1 MTLRRFLVVVAAVA
15 LSAAGVFAAYQMH
28 QPQGPALAELM
39 PEGALLYLECPDFH
53 SLLADW
59 EGSAEKRSW
68 LASDDYAV
76 FSRSRLFGRLAQAQ
90 TEFATAAGFPS
101 NMRVIDQIAGKQSAL
116 GWYDIGKLEF
126 LYITRL
132 PSSNFEQSALWQARG
147 KFEQRQSGDATFY
160 VRTDP
165 ESKRTVAFAAKG
177 DWVILGTREDLVAS
191 VLALLDG
198 AREQT
203 LATEPWYVDLVHAAK
218 APGELRMA
226 LNLEKIVPS
235 PYFRSYWIQQNVA
248 SMKQYRAAI
257 SDLYREGKTY
267 REERVLLRRADTG
280 NEAAGVSDVAAL
292 AAAVPVDAG
301 FYKAWAA
308 PTPVQAAALLREKLL
323 DPRPA
328 AFADNQ
334 YAPVIAPVGENA
346 GRASD
351 LDERIDQAPATAASD
366 AWARLA
372 PTLATATVSGA
383 LVVESAYA
391 QHGDVFSGVHS
402 AVVLSSAHG
411 WDADAMRKVI
421 AGGINA
427 QGGTSHLGASWTRDG
442 DLWKLDGLLPLYFSV
457 RGNDLAL
464 ANDAGLLRE
473 IAAKLGKASMADTSE
488 TYAAGV
494 NHAQEAAVFAHTST
508 LIDRANM
515 RGAQD
520 GEAAAGQTPA
530 FFSGNVASL
539 SRMFSGVA
547 SESIVERNAGN
558 NVTQTVT
565 YQWR

>member
-1 MTLRRFLVVVAAVA
+1 MTLRRVLVVMAAIA
-15 LSAAGVFAAYQMH
+15 LSAAGVFAAYQMN
-28 QPQGPALAELM
+28 QPQAPALAEMM

-59 EGSAEKRSW
+59 EGSAEKREW
-68 LASDDYAV
+68 LGSDDYVV

-90 TEFATAAGFPS
+90 AEFATAAGFPS

-132 PSSNFEQSALWQARG
+132 PSSSFEQSALWQARG
-147 KFEQRQSGDATFY
+147 KFEQRQSGGATFY

-191 VLALLDG
+191 ALALVDG
-198 AREQT
+198 SHDQT
-203 LATEPWYVDLVHAAK
+203 LATEPWYLDLVHAAK
-218 APGELRMA
+218 EPGELRMA

-235 PYFRSYWIQQNVA
+235 PYFRSYWIQQNITA
-248 SMKQYRAAI
+248 MKQYRAAI

-267 REERVLLRRADTG
+267 REERVLLRRADAEGT
-280 NEAAGVSDVAAL
+280 AGASDVAAL
-292 AAAVPVDAG
+292 AAAIPPDAG

-308 PTPVQAAALLREKLL
+308 PTASKAAALLREKLL

-328 AFADNQ
+328 AVAENQ
-334 YAPVIAPVGENA
+334 YAPVVAPVGENA

-351 LDERIDQAPATAASD
+351 LDDRIDQAPAPAAGD
-366 AWARLA
+366 AWARLGPA
-372 PTLATATVSGA
+372 LASAQVSCA
-383 LVVESAYA
+383 LEVESAYS
-391 QHGDVFSGVHS
+391 QDGGVFSGVRS
-402 AVVLSSAHG
+402 AVVLSAVHG
-411 WDADAMRKVI
+411 WNADAMRKVI
-421 AGGINA
+421 ADGVNA
-427 QGGTSHLGASWTRDG
+427 QASASHLGAGWVREG
-442 DLWKLDGLLPLYFSV
+442 DFWKLDGLLPLYFVV
-457 RGNDLAL
+457 RGNALAM

-473 IAAKLGKASMADTSE
+473 IAAKLGNGSVADTSE
-488 TYAAGV
+488 TYAAGL
-494 NHAQEAAVFAHTST
+494 NHAQEAAAFAHTSA

-520 GEAAAGQTPA
+520 GGTAAGQPPA
-530 FFSGNVASL
+530 FLSGNVASL

-547 SESIVERNAGN
+547 SESIVERNTGK

>member
-1 MTLRRFLVVVAAVA
+1 MTLRRVLVVIAAIA
-15 LSAAGVFAAYQMH
+15 LSAAGVFAAYQMN
-28 QPQGPALAELM
+28 QPQAPALAELM

-53 SLLADW
+53 SLLTDW
-59 EGSAEKRSW
+59 EGSAEKRAW

-90 TEFATAAGFPS
+90 AEFATAAGFPS

-126 LYITRL
+126 LYVTRL
-132 PSSNFEQSALWQARG
+132 PSSSFEQSALWQARG
-147 KFEQRQSGDATFY
+147 KFEQRQSGGATFY

-191 VLALLDG
+191 ALALLDG
-198 AREQT
+198 AHEQT
-203 LATEPWYVDLVHAAK
+203 LAAEPWYLDLVHAAK
-218 APGELRMA
+218 EPGELRMA

-235 PYFRSYWIQQNVA
+235 PYFRSYWIQQNIT

-267 REERVLLRRADTG
+267 REERVLLRRADAG
-280 NEAAGVSDVAAL
+280 GAAAGASDVAAL
-292 AAAVPVDAG
+292 AAVVPADAG

-308 PTPVQAAALLREKLL
+308 PTAAQAAALLREKLL

-328 AFADNQ
+328 TVAEDQ

-351 LDERIDQAPATAASD
+351 LDERIDQAPAPAAGD
-366 AWARLA
+366 AWAQLSPALA
-372 PTLATATVSGA
+372 ATQVSGA
-383 LVVESAYA
+383 LVVESAYS
-391 QHGDVFSGVHS
+391 QRGGVFSGVHS
-402 AVVLSSAHG
+402 AVVLSSARG

-421 AGGINA
+421 ADGISA
-427 QGGTSHLGASWTRDG
+427 QASASHLGAGWTRDG
-442 DLWKLDGLLPLYFSV
+442 DSWKLDGLLPLYFV
-457 RGNDLAL
+457 VKGNALAM

-473 IAAKLGKASMADTSE
+473 IAAKLGSGSVADTSE
-488 TYAAGV
+488 TYAAGL
-494 NHAQEAAVFAHTST
+494 NHAQEAAAFAHTSG

-520 GEAAAGQTPA
+520 GGTAAGGPPA

-547 SESIVERNAGN
+547 SESIVERNAGGK
-558 NVTQTVT
+558 VTQTVT